1 MSKYQYRLCCHGL
14 FCLYKVDQFKAKSM
28 ASVNWEKH
36 TVVMALMQCQAR
48 FSETIAQAW
57 NLALKAILKLSLI
70 FLTFL
75 CKSLPVL
82 NHLNFFRYLDGLH
95 IFKFFSLLYFF
106 CFQRLFF
113 PIHFYCSWQFLKSP
127 FFTIKLFQFLAY
139 YESGKNNPSNNFCN

>member
-82 NHLNFFRYLDGLH
+82 NHLNFFWYLDGLH
-95 IFKFFSLLYFF
+95 ITSLSFSAFYIFFVSKGYFF
-106 CFQRLFF
+106 QYIFIAVGNSWNLLFLQLNYSSF
-113 PIHFYCSWQFLKSP
+113 
-127 FFTIKLFQFLAY
+127 
-139 YESGKNNPSNNFCN
+139 